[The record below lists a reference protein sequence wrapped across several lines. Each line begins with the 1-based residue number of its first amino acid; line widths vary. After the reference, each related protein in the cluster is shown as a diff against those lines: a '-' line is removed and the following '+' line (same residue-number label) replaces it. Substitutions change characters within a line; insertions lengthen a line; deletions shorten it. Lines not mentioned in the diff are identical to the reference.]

1 MRKSALYI
9 CFSALFLTAC
19 NLFLAKDEPVAKV
32 GERILTMKELSGYIP
47 NYLDATD
54 STLWADDYVKKWV
67 QRELL
72 LLKAED
78 NLKPEQKDVSKE
90 LEEYRNSLLVYRYKN
105 ELVKG
110 EMDTTVTESNI
121 QKYFNEHRESFI
133 LNRNIVKAIYIKIP
147 VQVSNPD
154 NIKDLCMSDNK
165 EKQAKLD
172 EYCMSYAKAYDRFN
186 DDWVAAD
193 MVLKNTPAEI
203 KDQNQFLERNRFV
216 ESSDMN
222 YYYIVCIRDY
232 RLSGQVSP
240 IEYVQ
245 NDIKNLILSKQ
256 KIEFLKQKIIVYDQ
270 KTNWFIYPDGMHC
283 FGQSNSGTR

>member
-1 MRKSALYI
+1 MRKIALYI
-9 CFSALFLTAC
+9 SFLALFLTAC
-19 NLFLAKDEPVAKV
+19 NLFLSKDEPVARV
-32 GERILTMKELSGYIP
+32 GERQLTMKELSGYIP
-47 NYLDATD
+47 DYLDATD
-54 STLWADDYVKKWV
+54 SALWADDYIKKWV

-72 LLKAED
+72 LLKAEE
-78 NLKPEQKDVSKE
+78 NLKVDLKDVSKE
-90 LEEYRNSLLVYRYKN
+90 LEEYRNSLIVYRYKN
-105 ELVKG
+105 ELVK
-110 EMDTTVTESNI
+110 EKMDTTVSDTNI

-165 EKQAKLD
+165 EKQAKLN

-186 DDWVAAD
+186 DQWVAAD
-193 MVLKNTPAEI
+193 MVLKNTPAVI
-203 KDQNQFLERNRFV
+203 KDQDQFLERNRYV
-216 ESSDMN
+216 ESTDMN

-232 RLSGQVSP
+232 RLSGQISP

-256 KIEFLKQKIIVYDQ
+256 KIEFLKQIEKDIYKEGVDNNKVKLF
-270 KTNWFIYPDGMHC
+270 KTKK
-283 FGQSNSGTR
+283 

>member
-54 STLWADDYVKKWV
+54 SALWADDYVKKWV

-78 NLKPEQKDVSKE
+78 NLKTEQKDVSKE

-256 KIEFLKQKIIVYDQ
+256 KIEFLKQIEKDIYKEGVENNKVKLF
-270 KTNWFIYPDGMHC
+270 KTKN
-283 FGQSNSGTR
+283 NRL

>member
-54 STLWADDYVKKWV
+54 SALWADDYVKKWV

-72 LLKAED
+72 LLKAEE
-78 NLKPEQKDVSKE
+78 NLKADLKDVSKE

-256 KIEFLKQKIIVYDQ
+256 KIEFLKQIEKDIYKEGVENNKVKLF
-270 KTNWFIYPDGMHC
+270 KTKN
-283 FGQSNSGTR
+283 NRL

>member
-1 MRKSALYI
+1 MRKYALYI
-9 CFSALFLTAC
+9 CLSALFLTAC
-19 NLFLAKDEPVAKV
+19 NLFLTKDEPVAKV

-72 LLKAED
+72 LLKAEE
-78 NLKPEQKDVSKE
+78 NLKADLKDVSKE

-105 ELVKG
+105 ELVK
-110 EMDTTVTESNI
+110 EKMDTTVSDTNI

-147 VQVSNPD
+147 LQVSNPD
-154 NIKDLCMSDNK
+154 NIKDLCMSENK
-165 EKQAKLD
+165 EKQAKLN

-193 MVLKNTPAEI
+193 LVLKNTPAEI

-216 ESSDMN
+216 ESTDMN

-240 IEYVQ
+240 AEYVK

-256 KIEFLKQKIIVYDQ
+256 KIEFLKQIEKD
-270 KTNWFIYPDGMHC
+270 IYKEGVENNKVKL
-283 FGQSNSGTR
+283 FKSKNNRL

>member
-1 MRKSALYI
+1 MRKYALYI
-9 CFSALFLTAC
+9 CLSALFLTAC
-19 NLFLAKDEPVAKV
+19 NLFLTKDEPVAKV

-47 NYLDATD
+47 NYLDGTD

-72 LLKAED
+72 LLKAEE
-78 NLKPEQKDVSKE
+78 NLKADHKDVSNE

-105 ELVKG
+105 ELVK
-110 EMDTTVTESNI
+110 EKMDTIVTDANI

-154 NIKDLCMSDNK
+154 NIKDLCMSDNQ
-165 EKQAKLD
+165 EKQAKLN

-216 ESSDMN
+216 ESTDMN

-240 IEYVQ
+240 AEYVK

-256 KIEFLKQKIIVYDQ
+256 KIEFLKQIEKDIYKEGVENNKVKLF
-270 KTNWFIYPDGMHC
+270 KTKN
-283 FGQSNSGTR
+283 NRL